1 MRIQRKYVI
10 KIKND
15 IKKNKNI
22 FHRRRIAEEKIPM
35 SGQRFA
41 IQKNLKICIFNLL
54 TEQVKKAQRKKNTKY
69 YKKGPKV
76 SKLSLNKH
84 EKLY

>member
-1 MRIQRKYVI
+1 MRIQRKFVI

-41 IQKNLKICIFNLL
+41 IQKSLKICIFNLL
-54 TEQVKKAQRKKNTKY
+54 AEQVQRKQKTHKY
-69 YKKGPKV
+69 YKIGLKV
-76 SKLSLNKH
+76 SKISPNKH